1 MVRTGVPLFERLFE
15 NERRRLWGLAYRMTG
30 SAADADDVV
39 QDTFARALTHPPAGG
54 GSDDAAWRPW
64 LWRIAVN
71 LARDAYRRR
80 RARAYAGPWLPAAVE
95 TEPGARRSTSRP
107 VSDPPDARYDRLES
121 VTYAFLLALE
131 ALTPRQRA
139 VLLLCD
145 VFDYS
150 VRETAAALDLSESNV
165 KVTHHRARAAMA
177 AYDAA
182 RCRPDAA
189 PSRAHRRRARAAG
202 RGDDRRDDVAR
213 RRGAARRRRALARR
227 RRRRATAPAREPI
240 VGARKVARFYHT
252 LAHMQTVRPAEVR
265 VVNGLPAMR
274 AWRRSPPEPD
284 WAPRSVFRVDVGD
297 DDRIVAVHSIMARR
311 QAARHP
317 LRRAAAAA
325 RLACAASA
333 RAPPRC
339 AGRPRRARP
348 RRARRSRAAAP
359 AAARPS
365 KAKRGRRVE
374 ERRRARAPAPPR
386 RRRRRRRRLRP
397 QRHAAGRHG
406 RTSARR
412 RAACAAASHEH
423 VAPRLVDAPHAP
435 HVALQLAVLDQLGDG
450 ALDDLIALAIDR
462 EAQLGERARSA
473 AAAPRRSRGAAPA
486 PGSSTACRRRRPRRA
501 RSAAAS
507 GSTGRPS

>member
-95 TEPGARRSTSRP
+95 TGPGSSLDEPAL
-107 VSDPPDARYDRLES
+107 SDPPDARYDRLES

-150 VRETAAALDLSESNV
+150 VREAAAALDLSESNV
-165 KVTHHRARAAMA
+165 KVTHHRARAAMT

-189 PSRAHRRRARAAG
+189 TVARTAAALEKLVAAMMG
-202 RGDDRRDDVAR
+202 RDVAAVEALLAADACSLGDGGGR
-213 RRGAARRRRALARR
+213 YRAGAR
-227 RRRRATAPAREPI
+227 PI

-252 LAHMQTVRPAEVR
+252 LAQMQTVRAAAVR
-265 VVNGLPAMR
+265 MVNGLPAIVME
-274 AWRRSPPEPD
+274 SIPPEPD

-297 DDRIVAVHSIMARR
+297 DGRIIAVHSILA
-311 QAARHP
+311 P
-317 LRRAAAAA
+317 DKLRAIRFDA
-325 RLACAASA
+325 L
-333 RAPPRC
+333 PPRPVG
-339 AGRPRRARP
+339 AG
-348 RRARRSRAAAP
+348 
-359 AAARPS
+359 
-365 KAKRGRRVE
+365 
-374 ERRRARAPAPPR
+374 
-386 RRRRRRRRLRP
+386 
-397 QRHAAGRHG
+397 
-406 RTSARR
+406 
-412 RAACAAASHEH
+412 
-423 VAPRLVDAPHAP
+423 
-435 HVALQLAVLDQLGDG
+435 
-450 ALDDLIALAIDR
+450 
-462 EAQLGERARSA
+462 
-473 AAAPRRSRGAAPA
+473 
-486 PGSSTACRRRRPRRA
+486 
-501 RSAAAS
+501 
-507 GSTGRPS
+507 